1 MFLTEGYGALLG
13 RDPSIESG
21 EALNF
26 PRNVIL
32 DSSQTNAL
40 ASDINCQSTD
50 APSTRFPEILRTGKP
65 ASAIETTISGGCD
78 PKIAIIGAGMAGM
91 LMAIK
96 LQESGLNDFVIYEK
110 GDEVGGAWRD
120 NTYPGLRCDV
130 PAHMF
135 TFSFE
140 PNPDYSSRFAI
151 GSEIKR
157 YFQSI
162 PGKYGLRSKI
172 RFKTSIEKVVFD
184 EGRWYLIT
192 NHNEILFA
200 DIVICASGILRQPK
214 YPDIEGLD
222 SFAGDSFHSA
232 SWNRCV
238 PLRKKRVGLIGT
250 GSTAVQITSAIASKV
265 EHLAIFQRTPHWIFP
280 TPNRRYS
287 KAERNFLSRH
297 PAAAKALRAMYS
309 KLFQWTF
316 DRGLTGGKWMQR
328 IVQWQ
333 CNSHLKRTVKDRSLR
348 QKLTPNFKAGC
359 KRLILAR
366 GYYEA
371 IQQKNVSL
379 ITEPIERI
387 EPDGIR
393 TADGNLHNLD
403 VLLYATGFD
412 AHQFLRPMQVHG
424 IAGAKISELW
434 TEAPFAHRSVS
445 LPGFP
450 NFFMLLGPQSPIGNY
465 SAISVAEVQVNYL
478 LTLIREIASGRCDL
492 VEPKEEAV
500 EAGQRKIQQQMPH
513 TIWLSGCS
521 SWYLNENG
529 KTAMWPWSFQRF
541 DAEMR
546 KPVLD
551 EYAMSKRSASEPVT
565 QVLFAKAQ
573 PSG

>member
-1 MFLTEGYGALLG
+1 M
-13 RDPSIESG
+13 
-21 EALNF
+21 
-26 PRNVIL
+26 
-32 DSSQTNAL
+32 DSSQTDAV
-40 ASDINCQSTD
+40 ASGIHFRATD
-50 APSTRFPEILRTGKP
+50 APSSRLPKVLRTEKP
-65 ASAIETTISGGCD
+65 ASAPETTISGGCA

-140 PNPDYSSRFAI
+140 PNPAYSSRFAT
-151 GSEIKR
+151 GPEIKR
-157 YFQSI
+157 YFQGI
-162 PGKYGLRSKI
+162 PGKYGLHSKI

-184 EGRWYLIT
+184 QGRWYLIT
-192 NHNEILFA
+192 DRNEILLA

-214 YPDIEGLD
+214 YPDIEGRD

-232 SWNRCV
+232 RWNHGV
-238 PLRKKRVGLIGT
+238 PLGEKRVGLIGT

-265 EHLAIFQRTPHWIFP
+265 EHLTVFQRTPHWIFP

-287 KAERNFLSRH
+287 RAERDFLSRH
-297 PAAAKALRAMYS
+297 PVATKALRAMYS

-316 DRGLTGGKWMQR
+316 DRALTGGKWMQR

-333 CNSHLKRTVKDRSLR
+333 CNSHLKRKVEDLSLR
-348 QKLTPNFKAGC
+348 KKLTPDFKAGC

-371 IQQKNVSL
+371 IQRENVSL
-379 ITEPIERI
+379 ITAPIARI

-393 TADGNLHNLD
+393 TADGNLHHLD

-434 TEAPFAHRSVS
+434 KEAPFAHRSVG

-478 LTLIREIASGRCDL
+478 LTLIREITSGRCDL
-492 VEPKEEAV
+492 VEPKAEAV
-500 EAGQRKIQQQMPH
+500 KVQQRKIQQQMPN

-521 SWYLNENG
+521 SWYLNEKG

-551 EYAMSKRSASEPVT
+551 EYAMSKRSAAEPVT
-565 QVLFAKAQ
+565 QVLFAKA
-573 PSG
+573 